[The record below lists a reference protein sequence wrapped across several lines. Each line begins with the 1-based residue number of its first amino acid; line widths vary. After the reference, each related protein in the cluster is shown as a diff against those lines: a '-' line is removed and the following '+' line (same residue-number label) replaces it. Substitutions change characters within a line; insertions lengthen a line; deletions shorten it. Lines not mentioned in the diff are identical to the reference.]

1 MGLEAMFDMCLVA
14 LATEICLEL
23 CSTVLAEKKL
33 WILFATITA
42 GIPCSFLVIVF
53 SIWESS
59 AGFGGVIAT
68 ALVESVLPGIALVV
82 LTGLVGFQARKK
94 KLALTDDSIVRVKV
108 ILLMNGMSLMEM
120 LLNLIFYALDT
131 EVVMDDMI
139 DSILKLGL
147 CGCYILVQP
156 DNFASQHMLTCLH
169 TNEVG
174 LGPVSSI
181 QSSILQNGE
190 EMDRPANMMNVRST
204 QQ

>member
-147 CGCYILVQP
+147 CGCYILVQ
-156 DNFASQHMLTCLH
+156 
-169 TNEVG
+169 VG